1 DFKMS
6 SVNVY
11 SLDGFSMYLMPKTAA
26 PECPP
31 CQSDILPSV
40 FEDDD
45 ECELESPVSGVL
57 SKINKVLQKISVRSK
72 LSARTRSSSPKFFSP
87 SRLRSL
93 TLSRGSSRFAPNSH
107 HPEISA

>member
-1 DFKMS
+1 MS
-6 SVNVY
+6 SVNAY
-11 SLDGFSMYLMPKTAA
+11 LLDGFSMYLMPKTAA
-26 PECPP
+26 PEFPP

-57 SKINKVLQKISVRSK
+57 SKINKALQKISVRSK
-72 LSARTRSSSPKFFSP
+72 LSVRTQSSSPKFFSP

-93 TLSRGSSRFAPNSH
+93 TLSRRSSRFATDSL
-107 HPEISA
+107 HPTVSA

>member
-1 DFKMS
+1 MS

-45 ECELESPVSGVL
+45 ECELDTPVSGVL
-57 SKINKVLQKISVRSK
+57 SKINKVLQKDLGAIK
-72 LSARTRSSSPKFFSP
+72 TLCPHPIIFS
-87 SRLRSL
+87 
-93 TLSRGSSRFAPNSH
+93 
-107 HPEISA
+107 